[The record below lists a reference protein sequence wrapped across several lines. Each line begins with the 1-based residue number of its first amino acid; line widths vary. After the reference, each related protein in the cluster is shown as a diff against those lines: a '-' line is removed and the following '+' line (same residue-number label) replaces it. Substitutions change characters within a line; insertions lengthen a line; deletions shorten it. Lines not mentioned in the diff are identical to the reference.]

1 MFDYCLYH
9 CRFAQLVYLVM
20 IRKTK
25 NIPYLRRDT
34 TLLRLIHTLLVS
46 APLSI
51 LHLYVLLQY
60 VSDCL
65 APDTTCQ
72 IFNYPSIYAA
82 FGSSLATL
90 LYSVLAFATNDRL
103 SGKNR
108 RVIFPAH
115 LMQILWYVCVLVS
128 RMLAITLFAYAY
140 DYYIFVFLG
149 GHWLVMFLFLLVQ
162 KTTFCADVIR
172 ETDSNVT
179 IKRRW
184 CLEIPFD
191 FVAATMYIFAFFG
204 FRRGNTRY
212 WAAFYHILTY
222 AEIATMGAL
231 FFIKFSSTNHLFVF
245 SLTSLTISAGLYP
258 VGLLFMLSYYLFFH
272 PKKTENWYW
281 MGFPKSAAGP
291 RRESRNIGN
300 RGFRNRTPEGRV
312 DISGPTLVA
321 HNGFIPRTML
331 PDDVPSSPGH
341 EGMMSTN
348 PADIITQSQRSSE
361 QREEWVV
368 PRSTSTGTG
377 HEFVSSLTMVSPNS
391 AGQSTIV
398 TSDAP
403 LYVGHSLVG
412 PPSDF
417 DTGVS
422 SGVLHMPQGEI
433 KGDTVIDTPLFGNT
447 PDPIQQLRLKVDTSE
462 PGTLRSL
469 TDTVDTGIDLGAD
482 TPLTQDPQDNNDF
495 INCAEFYGN
504 KNRVDMNLGLD
515 IDLPQ
520 FSDIPAKRN
529 SFLAKKS
536 PLETHYFP
544 SSESHDSLT
553 PTLPAPSWGYRS
565 SGSSKPLFGQNSS
578 GESGEVYQS
587 KTKSSVASGGQHHVL
602 PLAVSTPERTRRTAP
617 RSPKGARAFTIS
629 LGEERKSPVLT
640 RNRATYSNHKTA
652 EPYQHHP
659 PTRPR
664 APRSP
669 KGARRLLITQPTTT
683 KPRPDPIEL
692 STNRHS
698 FVNPKSPERL
708 PRSVLNYQRQSTTGS
723 VSAKTPDGR
732 RRNNA
737 KPQLVQK
744 SHSVHVTTRSPER
757 HSRGATGYRPENS
770 QQRHSQYIQQQQEQ
784 RSRWDKWAA
793 EQEEKRRKAS
803 SEVKPKVVITQSHPS
818 KQQTANIP
826 RNMSVEFD
834 HLEPSNEQ
842 NSTDGASSINQ
853 SASVAPQGYPR
864 APQGARGSDVPRL
877 GWSPSRSDRISASP
891 QRSIHSANAP
901 LLPQNSSNLSASYQD
916 GHRMS
921 SHISG
926 GDYNKFYAP
935 TRSMHQSVV

>member
-1 MFDYCLYH
+1 
-9 CRFAQLVYLVM
+9 M

-46 APLSI
+46 APLAI

-65 APDTTCQ
+65 APNTICQ
-72 IFNYPSIYAA
+72 ILNYPSIYAA

-108 RVIFPAH
+108 RVILPAH
-115 LMQILWYVCVLVS
+115 LMQIMWYVCVLVS

-172 ETDSNVT
+172 ETDSKVT

-191 FVAATMYIFAFFG
+191 FIAATMYIFAFFG

-231 FFIKFSSTNHLFVF
+231 FFIKFSSTSHLFVF

-281 MGFPKSAAGP
+281 MGFPKSAAGS
-291 RRESRNIGN
+291 RRENRNIAN
-300 RGFRNRTPEGRV
+300 RGFRNRTPEGGM

-331 PDDVPSSPGH
+331 PDDVPSSPGDAS
-341 EGMMSTN
+341 MISTN
-348 PADIITQSQRSSE
+348 PADIIAQSQRSSE

-368 PRSTSTGTG
+368 PRSTCTATG
-377 HEFVSSLTMVSPNS
+377 HEFVTMVCPNS
-391 AGQSTIV
+391 TGKSTTV

-403 LYVGHSLVG
+403 LYVLSDGQSLVS
-412 PPSDF
+412 PSDF
-417 DTGVS
+417 DTDVS

-447 PDPIQQLRLKVDTSE
+447 PDPMQHIRLKVDHSE

-482 TPLTQDPQDNNDF
+482 TPLTDPQDNNES
-495 INCAEFYGN
+495 EFYGN
-504 KNRVDMNLGLD
+504 RNRVNMNLGLD

-544 SSESHDSLT
+544 SSDSHDSLT
-553 PTLPAPSWGYRS
+553 PTLPAPSSSWGYRS
-565 SGSSKPLFGQNSS
+565 SGSNKPLLGQNSS

-587 KTKSSVASGGQHHVL
+587 KTKSSVTSGGQHHVL

-629 LGEERKSPVLT
+629 VGEEKKSPALI
-640 RNRATYSNHKTA
+640 RNRVSHNSSYSNHTTA
-652 EPYQHHP
+652 ESYQHHF

-669 KGARRLLITQPTTT
+669 KGARRMLITQPNTT
-683 KPRPDPIEL
+683 KLKPEPIEI

-698 FVNPKSPERL
+698 FVNPRSPERL
-708 PRSVLNYQRQSTTGS
+708 PRGVLNYQRQSAAGS

-744 SHSVHVTTRSPER
+744 SHSVHVPMRSPER
-757 HSRGATGYRPENS
+757 RSRGATGYKRDNP
-770 QQRHSQYIQQQQEQ
+770 QQRHSHYIQQQQEN
-784 RSRWDKWAA
+784 RSRWDKWAT
-793 EQEEKRRKAS
+793 EQEEKRRQAS
-803 SEVKPKVVITQSHPS
+803 SEVKSKVVVTQSYPS
-818 KQQTANIP
+818 TQQKETIP

-834 HLEPSNEQ
+834 HLEPTNEQ
-842 NSTDGASSINQ
+842 NSTDGTSSINQ
-853 SASVAPQGYPR
+853 SASVAPQAYPR
-864 APQGARGSDVPRL
+864 APQGARGSDVPRF

-901 LLPQNSSNLSASYQD
+901 LLGAQNSSNLSASYRD

-921 SHISG
+921 AHTSS